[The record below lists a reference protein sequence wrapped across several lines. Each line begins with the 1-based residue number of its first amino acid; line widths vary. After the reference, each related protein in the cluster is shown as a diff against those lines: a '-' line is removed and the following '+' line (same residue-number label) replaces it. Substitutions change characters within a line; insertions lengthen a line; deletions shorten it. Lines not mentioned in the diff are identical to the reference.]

1 MLSDGFFRGVRFG
14 LRRPIANGLLL
25 HVQAAVLCVL
35 FGPSRLTALSLNFLY
50 FAAFQTVLFAVLYRL
65 TQRWSVAFLGLG
77 LLLTALSPHSPA
89 GGLLDFRIDCIAFS
103 LFGILLCTVVRSG
116 FFSSLRWSLAVG
128 AVALLL
134 VLFRFLTSVYLA
146 GILGAWWLF
155 TAARWVLSRDPG
167 QRTQLRRQ
175 LLGGVL
181 AGAVLAAVAGP
192 VLVWKR
198 QLLWDYYVVNT
209 IIGEDKDLRAKEFG
223 VVSRADF
230 YLFYA
235 RSVRDVHAGTYFLA
249 LAALGT
255 LIALGLRVLPR
266 GRAVTQRED
275 SWDRTSGWSFLA

>member
-175 LLGGVL
+175 LLGGGLGGAGVGGG
-181 AGAVLAAVAGP
+181 AGAGVGLEPAP
-192 VLVWKR
+192 VW
-198 QLLWDYYVVNT
+198 
-209 IIGEDKDLRAKEFG
+209 G
-223 VVSRADF
+223 VYGGYTPF
-230 YLFYA
+230 WEEQEL
-235 RSVRDVHAGTYFLA
+235 
-249 LAALGT
+249 
-255 LIALGLRVLPR
+255 
-266 GRAVTQRED
+266 Q
-275 SWDRTSGWSFLA
+275 